1 MASDADLFSPYVGIP
16 CISDCV
22 MAELEKLG
30 QKYRL
35 ALRFVASVPSFPLPF
50 ANATRFVQSGARPPL
65 RAPPVLA

>member
-1 MASDADLFSPYVGIP
+1 MPGSTKLEANVGAPANATTRCVLKLTATPLPGIP

-35 ALRFVASVPSFPLPF
+35 ALRSVLPAPSP
-50 ANATRFVQSGARPPL
+50 SSD
-65 RAPPVLA
+65 